1 MIGQFCKSLVNLQ
14 QEPDSDQSNN
24 PFKPI
29 FEQIWVYIKN
39 ILDEF
44 SHLEKLSESA
54 TRILKHS
61 LRIVPQI
68 FKDNCLISF
77 LNIVIDKFTQSPFS
91 CYIYSV
97 EFCLKEY
104 AADQAL
110 SHIF

>member
-1 MIGQFCKSLVNLQ
+1 MAILQ
-14 QEPDSDQSNN
+14 REPGSDETTN

-29 FEQIWVYIKN
+29 FEEIWFYIKN
-39 ILDEF
+39 ILEEF

-61 LRIVPQI
+61 MRIVPGL
-68 FKDNCLISF
+68 FKQNCLMDF
-77 LNIVIDKFTQSPFS
+77 LNIVIDKFSISPFS

-104 AADQAL
+104 AGDEAQKQ
-110 SHIF
+110 IF